1 MAGAVTKIVGGQS
14 VGSLEFPW
22 YVALVSPTGSSTLQ
36 VSCGGSLITSRHVL
50 SAAHCFP
57 RSSGVQPEQLY
68 RAVLG
73 LVNRCSQQHPDMV
86 TIARVRVH
94 PEYNPQTQQ
103 ADVSVITLAR
113 TVSYTPVCLPP
124 RNYQPYGPAVVIGFG
139 STLAKSQYPCTL
151 MQAQVDIYSR
161 RQCARSSLAPEYS
174 HVPGTICAG
183 VPAGGVDSC
192 DGDSG
197 GPIMTVGKDGAYI
210 VQGIVSFGEGCAR
223 KNLPGVYTKVSAYRE
238 FIDSSVNSGG
248 SDDASGDGSSTSRPL
263 SAWEYF
269 LLQLFNPNH
278 RRRTRPSHQRVLG
291 AQ

>member
-238 FIDSSVNSGG
+238 FIDSSVN
-248 SDDASGDGSSTSRPL
+248 
-263 SAWEYF
+263 
-269 LLQLFNPNH
+269 
-278 RRRTRPSHQRVLG
+278 RRRHHFGKRKFKH
-291 AQ
+291 